1 MFFCFCFHFIYLF
14 LAARV
19 FIAAGRLSLIAVSR
33 GCSLVVVLGL
43 LSLKWLPL
51 LWSMGSRVYGLSS
64 CNTWVS
70 LCRSMRSL
78 SGLELKPTSSEL
90 ASGLLTLDLQGSQIT
105 CILILAPPLTICVTL
120 GKLFTISTLLFA
132 HPWQTATTRD
142 FRYSHP
148 SIILSC

>member
-1 MFFCFCFHFIYLF
+1 MGVFLF
-14 LAARV
+14 L
-19 FIAAGRLSLIAVSR
+19 FSFYLSIF
-33 GCSLVVVLGL
+33 GCTGPHCCRQAFSNYREQGL
-43 LSLKWLPL
+43 LSSCSARAPLQWLPL
-51 LWSMGSRVYGLSS
+51 LWIMGSQVCGLSS

-70 LCRSMRSL
+70 LCHSMRSL
-78 SGLELKPTSSEL
+78 SGLEIKPTSSEL
-90 ASGLLTLDLQGSQIT
+90 ASGFLTLDLQGSQIT

-120 GKLFTISTLLFA
+120 SKLFTISTLLFA